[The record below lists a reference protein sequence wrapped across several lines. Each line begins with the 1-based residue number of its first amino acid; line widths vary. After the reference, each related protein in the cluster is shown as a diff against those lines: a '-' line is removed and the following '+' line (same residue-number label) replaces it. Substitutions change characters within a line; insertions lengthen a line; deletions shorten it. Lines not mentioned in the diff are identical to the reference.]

1 MTNSAFD
8 GRLYAGNPHVRFDE
22 GDGASAKPRRSS
34 LLYKRTTWLL
44 LSGVMAVASVQGADS
59 VSEGGPFNDAATWG
73 GAMPATGTAL
83 YIRGPGEVVFSSGRA
98 EWKANIYVYSA
109 PGGTATFR
117 QTGGFLST
125 TQDFNIGDG
134 STYNATG
141 MGYVY
146 ISGGT
151 NKLAGAGKAWT
162 VGRRDQGAYAEVSG
176 TGVLDCSV
184 SPLYISPTW
193 GGTSATA
200 EFWLKTGGTFIGTVV
215 NDNAS
220 ASGAKFVFDGGT
232 FVPSSATPFSG
243 KDRLYVH
250 EGGVV
255 VDTSRQSATIA
266 FGLQA
271 NCGSPGGLVKLGG
284 NTLTLSGANSYAG
297 PTIVSN
303 GTLSVAGAAS
313 LPNYDR
319 PGSVKVCKGAQLTL
333 GSGWTDEQKAAL
345 FAAVE
350 YEQGVSGAMSL
361 PDGGAYDDA
370 ATWKAGKVPVAGDT
384 VTIRGPGEV
393 VFSGGTMSK
402 TGNVNVLAEFGR
414 TATFRQTGGYF
425 ATSADFNIGD
435 PGIRNMEGT
444 GYVYITGGTNK
455 LTGAGKAW
463 TVGRLENAY
472 AEVSGT
478 GVLDCSVSP
487 MYIAPSWAGGMRY
500 AEFHL
505 RTGGTFIG
513 TVVNN
518 NNGGGGKFVFDG
530 GTFVPTA
537 ADPLTGSDQVYVAEG
552 GVVVDTQAR
561 DVSISYALQAY
572 VEQPGGLVKLGTG
585 SLTLSGANAYAGPT
599 IVSNGTLAV
608 AGPASLPNYD
618 RPGYVT
624 VCRGATLVVGAGW
637 TEAQKAVLR
646 AAITVEEGG
655 VFGDP
660 LTFDTPTA
668 DVVDNASYA
677 NPDGGAKTG
686 AYGLTLTGANDFGG
700 IFTVKAGSL
709 AAAFGA
715 GLGSGDNLRLAG
727 GQYAGWSG
735 LVDQALGTGA
745 GQISFVDGTASGFSA
760 LTGDTVVRI
769 GGDADRTLVYGD
781 ACFNPGV
788 LVLNDA
794 RATGVL
800 SVENPLDLNGRE
812 LNVRVQS
819 TAHPAVL
826 AGGVRSSSEGGTLKT
841 SSPANCTLG
850 LGATNA
856 FGTLYLDTGRVVMGP
871 GSTNTV
877 STLRVERG
885 DVAFDGARAEI
896 GHFYNGHLWSSQ
908 ARTLVVTNDAT
919 VAFGSLELNLGAA
932 HQSSGVVDAETLRL
946 GPYQCSVSGSQ
957 TYQYVLCGGTLRAKC
972 FYLGEVQSISGNG
985 TGELLQTGGTVE
997 GGYWSTDFIVGYTK
1011 GQTSRY
1017 YLRGGRFEMPETA
1030 NDGKQK
1036 AVLIANSGRG
1046 LLEVSGSGAM
1056 SAPYVYLCGWV
1067 KDNVDAVG
1075 EIRLL
1080 TGGCIETR
1088 YLATYATGCP
1098 GGTVLLDGGT
1108 LRLRSFAGSKPL
1120 SPGFSYLANLHVGI
1134 RGFTLELDDPVAA
1147 AQAFTAAPDQ
1157 TAPAYDRAVW
1167 RTAPAFVK
1175 RGAGTFTLAGANT
1188 YRCATAV
1195 EAGTLALAAGAT
1207 LPEDSVVR
1215 VSAGATLDLGSAPV
1229 TVKLLAGSGAV
1240 RGDVTVADALAAD
1253 AATLAEGTG
1262 LAVDGSVAFGPD
1274 AVVDVRGVDERT
1286 FNASRR
1292 LVAAT
1297 TPFTAIPE
1305 LHVNGAPADH
1315 TWHLL
1320 LRNGDRE
1327 LVLARSVGTT
1337 LFVR

>member
-8 GRLYAGNPHVRFDE
+8 GRPYAGNPHVRFDE
-22 GDGASAKPRRSS
+22 GDGASAKPRHSS

-98 EWKANIYVYSA
+98 EWKDNIYVYSA

-303 GTLSVAGAAS
+303 GTL
-313 LPNYDR
+313 
-319 PGSVKVCKGAQLTL
+319 
-333 GSGWTDEQKAAL
+333 
-345 FAAVE
+345 
-350 YEQGVSGAMSL
+350 
-361 PDGGAYDDA
+361 
-370 ATWKAGKVPVAGDT
+370 
-384 VTIRGPGEV
+384 
-393 VFSGGTMSK
+393 
-402 TGNVNVLAEFGR
+402 
-414 TATFRQTGGYF
+414 
-425 ATSADFNIGD
+425 
-435 PGIRNMEGT
+435 
-444 GYVYITGGTNK
+444 
-455 LTGAGKAW
+455 
-463 TVGRLENAY
+463 
-472 AEVSGT
+472 
-478 GVLDCSVSP
+478 
-487 MYIAPSWAGGMRY
+487 
-500 AEFHL
+500 
-505 RTGGTFIG
+505 
-513 TVVNN
+513 
-518 NNGGGGKFVFDG
+518 
-530 GTFVPTA
+530 
-537 ADPLTGSDQVYVAEG
+537 
-552 GVVVDTQAR
+552 
-561 DVSISYALQAY
+561 
-572 VEQPGGLVKLGTG
+572 
-585 SLTLSGANAYAGPT
+585 
-599 IVSNGTLAV
+599 AV

-668 DVVDNASYA
+668 DVVDDASYA

-727 GQYAGWSG
+727 GQYAGWNG

-745 GQISFVDGTASGFSA
+745 GQIAFVDGTASGFSA

-919 VAFGSLELNLGAA
+919 VAFGTLELNLGAA